1 MAVRGSKGAVS
12 SAQGTSSDQPE
23 TSASPAPGRELID
36 ARGSIDSRTFNEE
49 GRISSVA
56 KDKRDRRN
64 AAVESNL
71 SKTRWHSRS
80 GGVGFSGGVLSG
92 GSDYGRPESR
102 MPDVPTFFKVALPV
116 IAVLIAV
123 VIILAIS

>member
-1 MAVRGSKGAVS
+1 MQGA
-12 SAQGTSSDQPE
+12 SAAQFE
-23 TSASPAPGRELID
+23 TSASPSPGRELID

-56 KDKRDRRN
+56 KDKRDRHN
-64 AAVESNL
+64 ATIESNL

-80 GGVGFSGGVLSG
+80 GGVGFSTGVLSG

-123 VIILAIS
+123 VVALAIS